1 MRSLRRFSILASLGV
16 ALAACRTARPDARA
30 PAQPQVDAAALERR
44 MAAMTA
50 RMDTLRVQLEAL
62 QVQNDSLRR
71 TSNRMETE
79 IRERD
84 EQIRAI
90 RLELQ
95 RLKEIDLKPRP
106 PKPG

>member
-1 MRSLRRFSILASLGV
+1 MSAVRAVAILTAVSV
-16 ALAACRTARPDARA
+16 AVAACRSARPDTRV
-30 PAQPQVDAAALERR
+30 PAQPQVDAAALETR

-50 RMDTLRVQLEAL
+50 RMDTLRLQLEAL
-62 QVQNDSLRR
+62 QIQNDSLRR
-71 TSNRMETE
+71 SANRMESE

-95 RLKEIDLKPRP
+95 RLKEIDLKPKRP
-106 PKPG
+106 Y